1 MYNNTMF
8 TLNEHF
14 MHLNAIVD
22 SLRHEHRAVILKL
35 VKKKIIKK
43 KSFLK
48 Q

>member
-8 TLNEHF
+8 TVNEHF

-35 VKKKIIKK
+35 VKKIIKK
-43 KSFLK
+43 NHFKTII
-48 Q
+48 